1 MYIPKKYR
9 EEEWE
14 QVEYLIKRY
23 PLATIVTT
31 TDDNEIVANHIP
43 LFLKIESTGER
54 KLIAH
59 IAKANH
65 QIPSLNSND
74 KVLVIFQSPNS
85 YITPNY
91 YLSKEETHKVVPTWD
106 FASAHIH
113 GSSKIIDDF
122 DFVRDQ
128 LNHLTNQEE
137 GKKDKDST
145 KWQVNEAPENYL
157 KIMQKAIT
165 GLEIQINSFECK
177 YKFEQGAKKPDI
189 SGVIKGL
196 SDDGK
201 EEMSKLTIDANARSD
216 ERKSGKT

>member
-1 MYIPKKYR
+1 MYIPKKYQ

-137 GKKDKDST
+137 GKKDKDAT

>member
-1 MYIPKKYR
+1 MYIPKKYQ
-9 EEEWE
+9 EDDWE
-14 QVEYLIKRY
+14 QVEHLIKKY
-23 PLATIVTT
+23 PLATIITT
-31 TDDNEIVANHIP
+31 TPDNEIIANHIP
-43 LFLKIESTGER
+43 LYLKVDSSGEKR
-54 KLIAH
+54 LIAH

-65 QIPSLNSND
+65 QIPSLSSNNN
-74 KVLVIFQSPNS
+74 VLVIFQSTNS

-91 YLSKEETHKVVPTWD
+91 YLSKAETHKVVPTWD

-122 DFVRDQ
+122 EFVRDQ
-128 LNHLTNQEE
+128 LNYLTNQEE
-137 GKKDKDST
+137 GKKDEEAT
-145 KWQVNEAPENYL
+145 KWQVDEAPENYL

-165 GLEIQINSFECK
+165 GLEINIDSFQCK

-201 EEMSKLTIDANARSD
+201 EEMSKLTVDANARAD
-216 ERKSGKT
+216 ERKAANT

>member
-1 MYIPKKYR
+1 MYIPKKYQ

>member
-1 MYIPKKYR
+1 MYIPKKYQ

-65 QIPSLNSND
+65 QIPSLNSHD